1 MLTLFHT
8 VITHTHNTS
17 LALVAI
23 VVSIVAAITGLALM
37 NNIRTL
43 PESRRKAVIV
53 MASFL
58 LGGGIWSMHF
68 LAMLSI
74 SFPVPIHYDLLQ
86 TLGSGLIAVLVVG
99 FALLLLHFRQRTQRI
114 LNSAGLCLGVGI
126 VSMHLVGM
134 LGMRGVIPN
143 FNMVSVT
150 VASLLALF
158 MGVAAIRVSYGSR
171 SRVNIVKGGVMFGL
185 AVVVVHY
192 TAMIGTQFSVD
203 PNYEALTISLNQG
216 SLAIA
221 VSVAGFVIGGT
232 FLLAA
237 STFVPL
243 PGSTSEYAAVD
254 AVGAP
259 QGVFANTEHASGT
272 SVQSHQTPTNQ
283 STAERLPEHSQH
295 PVAAHVAS
303 GVASGDFA
311 KAVLKPDTSSHL
323 NSPDNVQQ
331 GVELAGEPS
340 VAKAPSERLQDQLA
354 VSDLQHTVDV
364 ASEPTLTIKIPYE
377 RLKQILFVDSGDVG
391 AIRADGRYTQL
402 YTRDGVKFCP
412 WSITEAENRLI
423 GARFYRSHRSYLIN
437 IMAVAG
443 FEKHRDSGVCRF
455 EGFTQLTQVP
465 VSRARVN
472 ELTEELGV

>member
-1 MLTLFHT
+1 MIDSSLT

-17 LALVAI
+17 LAFAAI
-23 VVSIVAAITGLALM
+23 VVSVVAAITGLALM

-74 SFPVPIHYDLLQ
+74 NFPVPIHYDLLQ

-99 FALLLLHFRQRTQRI
+99 FALLLLHFRQRTQRT
-114 LNSAGLCLGVGI
+114 LNGAGLCLGLGI
-126 VSMHLVGM
+126 VSMHVVGM
-134 LGMRGVIPN
+134 LGMRGVILD
-143 FNMVSVT
+143 FNIVALA

-158 MGVAAIRVSYGSR
+158 LGMAAIRVSYRAR
-171 SRVNIVKGGVMFGL
+171 SRLNIVKGGLMFGL

-203 PNYEALTISLNQG
+203 PDYQKLTIALNQE

-221 VSVAGFVIGGT
+221 VSVAGFVICGT

-237 STFVPL
+237 STFVPS
-243 PGSTSEYAAVD
+243 PMPTSVNVPRSTSID
-254 AVGAP
+254 HSVG
-259 QGVFANTEHASGT
+259 
-272 SVQSHQTPTNQ
+272 TPTQ
-283 STAERLPEHSQH
+283 TDSTPAQT
-295 PVAAHVAS
+295 
-303 GVASGDFA
+303 DD
-311 KAVLKPDTSSHL
+311 KPTL
-323 NSPDNVQQ
+323 ND
-331 GVELAGEPS
+331 
-340 VAKAPSERLQDQLA
+340 
-354 VSDLQHTVDV
+354 
-364 ASEPTLTIKIPYE
+364 PTLTNESTLKRLPLPVKIPYE
-377 RLKQILFVDSGDVG
+377 QLKQILFVDSSDVG

-412 WSITEAENRLI
+412 WSITEAEKRLV
-423 GARFYRSHRSYLIN
+423 GVRFYRSHRSYLIN
-437 IMAVAG
+437 IAAVAG
-443 FEKHRDSGVCRF
+443 FEKQRDSGVCRF
-455 EGFTQLTQVP
+455 EGFIQLTHVP

-472 ELTEELGV
+472 ELTVELGV

>member
-1 MLTLFHT
+1 
-8 VITHTHNTS
+8 
-17 LALVAI
+17 
-23 VVSIVAAITGLALM
+23 M

-74 SFPVPIHYDLLQ
+74 RFPVPIHYDLLQ

-114 LNSAGLCLGVGI
+114 LNAAGLCLGVGI
-126 VSMHLVGM
+126 VSMHIVGM
-134 LGMRGVIPN
+134 LGMRGVIPD
-143 FNMVSVT
+143 FNMIAVVG
-150 VASLLALF
+150 ASLLALV
-158 MGVAAIRVSYGSR
+158 MGVVAIKVSYGSR
-171 SRVNIVKGGVMFGL
+171 SRLNIVKGGVMFGL

-203 PNYEALTISLNQG
+203 PDYQELAIALNQG

-221 VSVAGFVIGGT
+221 VSVAGFVICGT

-237 STFVPL
+237 STFVPSPDGVETQTPLAALASTEQSDDVPTQGNSTRTDPLASVQL
-243 PGSTSEYAAVD
+243 PESEKQDTTGDNSPNATLEPAS
-254 AVGAP
+254 GAP
-259 QGVFANTEHASGT
+259 RSDPDEAQQSDKQIGDQVV
-272 SVQSHQTPTNQ
+272 VQAGELS
-283 STAERLPEHSQH
+283 
-295 PVAAHVAS
+295 AAH
-303 GVASGDFA
+303 
-311 KAVLKPDTSSHL
+311 TSFPTDSL
-323 NSPDNVQQ
+323 N
-331 GVELAGEPS
+331 
-340 VAKAPSERLQDQLA
+340 QLA
-354 VSDLQHTVDV
+354 VPELQHAEDV
-364 ASEPTLTIKIPYE
+364 AAGASESLLSVKIPYE
-377 RLKQILFVDSGDVG
+377 QQKQILFVESCDVG

-412 WSITEAENRLI
+412 WSITEAQKRLI

-437 IMAVAG
+437 IAAVES
-443 FEKHRDSGVCRF
+443 FEKQRDSGVCRF
-455 EGFTQLTQVP
+455 EGFTQLTHVP

-472 ELTEELGV
+472 ELTAELGL